1 MRINTS
7 QGHGLNDEELCSKSK
22 CPTHKFASE
31 RKILK
36 VLGMK
41 IRMQFFRSIRCI
53 AILLLILKDN
63 DNASNINPYSKK
75 LLSR

>member
-1 MRINTS
+1 MNMRINTS

-31 RKILK
+31 RNILK
-36 VLGMK
+36 VLGME

-53 AILLLILKDN
+53 MYCYTLVN
-63 DNASNINPYSKK
+63 SKG
-75 LLSR
+75 L